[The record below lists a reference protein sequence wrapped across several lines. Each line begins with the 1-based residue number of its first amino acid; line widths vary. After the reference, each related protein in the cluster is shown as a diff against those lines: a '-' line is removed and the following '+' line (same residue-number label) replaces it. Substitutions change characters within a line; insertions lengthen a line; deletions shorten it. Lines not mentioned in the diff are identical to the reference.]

1 MPAVLQR
8 MLEGTPPGWLR
19 KAEVRVICGVFA
31 KAFEMDAPHM
41 RGLRPAEALASL
53 REFTAEVSDVTFRQ
67 IREHLG
73 VYEQYLLC
81 RITHFTMF

>member
-1 MPAVLQR
+1 MELVLALVDAAVARHKRTDFILS
-8 MLEGTPPGWLR
+8 LLDG
-19 KAEVRVICGVFA
+19 
-31 KAFEMDAPHM
+31 
-41 RGLRPAEALASL
+41 L